1 MTDDYQRRYEE
12 HRKRKAE
19 TIAMEPKPLTQRN
32 PQRRSI
38 RVFENKPIPKEALDW
53 ILESA
58 RYAPQSCNRQ
68 ALTLKVAEGTKVG
81 NLVAG
86 GEGWLGATPL
96 VVLLFAD
103 LAAYKSP
110 IEVGFMP
117 WLDAGVMLTTIAY
130 AAHTADLGACIVNP
144 HIRPPYRDAFAAA
157 FNPEGRLFCGAVA
170 LGYAAVVP
178 ECPEKKPMEE
188 LVEWL

>member
-1 MTDDYQRRYEE
+1 VTDDYQRRYEE

-19 TIAMEPKPLTQRN
+19 AIKQRPRRLTERN

-38 RVFENKPIPKEALDW
+38 RVFEDRDLPKESLDG
-53 ILESA
+53 IVESA

-68 ALTLKVAEGTKVG
+68 AMTLKVVRGTQVH
-81 NLVAG
+81 NLLAG
-86 GEGWLGATPL
+86 GEGWLGNARL
-96 VVLLFAD
+96 VILVFAD

-110 IEVGFMP
+110 IEVDFMP

-130 AAHTADLGACIVNP
+130 AAHTAGLGACIVNP
-144 HIRPPYRDAFAAA
+144 SIRLENVEGFAEK

-170 LGYAAVVP
+170 LGYAAVIP